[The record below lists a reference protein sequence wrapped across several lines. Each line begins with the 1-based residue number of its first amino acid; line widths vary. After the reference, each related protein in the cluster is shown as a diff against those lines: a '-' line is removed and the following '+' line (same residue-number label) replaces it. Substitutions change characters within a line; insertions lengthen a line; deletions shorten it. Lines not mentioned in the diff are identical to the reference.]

1 MSSSPTV
8 HETESLHNSNADS
21 EYEEDFDIRHICDE
35 FFTDAK
41 KNRNIAEVL
50 LEIKRTI
57 DVHNK
62 LLENLIQVVKDK

>member
-1 MSSSPTV
+1 MASSPIY
-8 HETESLHNSNADS
+8 ETESLHDSNNES
-21 EYEEDFDIRHICDE
+21 EYDEEGIDIRQVCGE

-62 LLENLIQVVKDK
+62 LLQNLIQVVKDK